1 MPDRINDN
9 NFADKDSDQFEP
21 GTILAERYRVLS
33 VLGRGGMG
41 AVYVVEQIFLG
52 KELALKT
59 ISKGF
64 LSESTVRRFR
74 TEARAAFAVDHP
86 NVVAVYEFGLLQ
98 DQYPF
103 LAMELV
109 KGETLASLIARGGLN
124 EAECL
129 SVFIQ
134 ICFGLAHAHDLGIVH
149 RDVKPSNIMVVDGTN
164 LGSEGSVKILD
175 FGIAKILQHD
185 EGEIQA
191 LTKTG
196 EIFGSPFYM
205 SPEQCTGHA
214 VDHRSDI
221 YSLGCVMF
229 ECLTGKPP
237 FQGDSALGTMLLH
250 QSAVAPKVRNESPQA
265 KRISAELENVIAKM
279 LSKDPN
285 NRYQNLGILALELSE
300 IQKQVPA
307 RAPLGAAKLSAVS
320 SALDNT
326 ITVSKQK
333 MLAWFLSLGVV
344 AFATGFAVTCVIEL
358 NLRHSSNQI
367 QGSSS

>member
-1 MPDRINDN
+1 MANTIDNHPFPHND
-9 NFADKDSDQFEP
+9 ADLFEP
-21 GTILAERYRVLS
+21 GTILADRYRVQS

-52 KELALKT
+52 KELALKS
-59 ISKGF
+59 ISKGLF
-64 LSESTVRRFR
+64 SDSTARRFR

-86 NVVAVYEFGLLQ
+86 NVVAVYEFGLLEEK
-98 DQYPF
+98 YPF

-124 EAECL
+124 EEKFL
-129 SVFIQ
+129 SLFIQ

-149 RDVKPSNIMVVDGTN
+149 RDVKPSNIMIVDGAK

-175 FGIAKILQHD
+175 FGIAKILQHE

-196 EIFGSPFYM
+196 EIFGSPLYM
-205 SPEQCTGHA
+205 SPEQCLGHL

-237 FQGDSALGTMLLH
+237 FHGDSALSTMLLH
-250 QSAVAPKVRNESPQA
+250 QSAVAPKVRIDSPQA
-265 KRISAELENVIAKM
+265 KNISPELENIVAKM
-279 LSKDPN
+279 LSKEPN
-285 NRYQNLGILALELSE
+285 DRYQNLGVLALELAD
-300 IQKQVPA
+300 IQKKVSTE
-307 RAPLGAAKLSAVS
+307 APLVAANLSAVS
-320 SALDNT
+320 SALDT
-326 ITVSKQK
+326 KIILSKQK
-333 MLAWFLSLGVV
+333 MLAWVLSLSLV
-344 AFATGFAVTCVIEL
+344 AFVAGFALTYVIE
-358 NLRHSSNQI
+358 SSQ
-367 QGSSS
+367 QHKSTTR